1 MSGCASIGMAV
12 AAEAGAVVR
21 LLTRQLAE
29 HDLPADEDRVTR
41 AVDGIL
47 ADDRVGFLLVA
58 RRGDEVVG
66 VSYVAMIW
74 SLEHGGPSSWL
85 EELYVLPA
93 WRGQGVG
100 AALLRA
106 SLAQARERGCL
117 MMDLEVTEDHARA
130 AHLYAREGFVVLP
143 RGRWVRGVQR

>member
-1 MSGCASIGMAV
+1 MSGFASIGMAV
-12 AAEAGAVVR
+12 AAEAGAVAR

-29 HDLPADEDRVTR
+29 HDLPADAARVTR

-47 ADDRVGFLLVA
+47 TDDRVGFLLVA

-100 AALLRA
+100 AALLRV

-130 AHLYAREGFVVLP
+130 AHLYAREGFVALP
-143 RGRWVRGVQR
+143 RGRWVRGL

>member
-1 MSGCASIGMAV
+1 MSGLATIGTAE
-12 AAEAGAVVR
+12 AAEAGAVAR

-29 HDLPADEDRVTR
+29 HDLPADADRVTR

-100 AALLRA
+100 ASLLRA

-130 AHLYAREGFVVLP
+130 AHLYAREGFVALP
-143 RGRWVRGVQR
+143 RGRWVRGV